1 ERSME
6 MVIGILGTLKAGG
19 AYLPIDP
26 NYPEERIHY
35 MLEDSGASIVLT
47 QKHLRDK
54 LTYHGAIMDLD
65 DESLRY
71 IELDRAN
78 PEPVNNPEDLAYIIY
93 TSGSTGKPKGVM
105 VEHRGI
111 INLQHFFQE
120 KWGVDGSD
128 RMLQFAS
135 SSFDASVGE
144 MFTILLG
151 GGTLYL
157 VSRDIINN
165 LNEFARF
172 MNENQI
178 TIALLPPTY
187 LAGIE
192 PARLPTLNKLVTGG
206 SAITKE
212 LVMRWTD
219 SVGS

>member
-35 MLEDSGASIVLT
+35 MLEDSGASMLLT

-54 LTYHGAIMDLD
+54 LTYHGPIMDVAGENLKH
-65 DESLRY
+65 L
-71 IELDRAN
+71 ELDGHAN
-78 PEPVNNPEDLAYIIY
+78 LQPVNKPEDLAYIIY

-111 INLQHFFQE
+111 INLWHFFQE
-120 KWGVDGSD
+120 QWGVNESD

-135 SSFDASVGE
+135 SSFDASVWE

-165 LNEFARF
+165 LNEF
-172 MNENQI
+172 
-178 TIALLPPTY
+178 
-187 LAGIE
+187 
-192 PARLPTLNKLVTGG
+192 
-206 SAITKE
+206 
-212 LVMRWTD
+212 
-219 SVGS
+219 